1 MSVLK
6 RGSSESGDAVTNLQN
21 RLNQLGFSVGADGK
35 FGPQTERAVKDLQT
49 MFGYSVDGIV
59 GDGTNALIDS
69 QIGYGWNAS
78 DPEARL
84 KAYNSQSD
92 AAKQLKGSLRKGSDG
107 QDVRFLQNRLAILG
121 FDVAVDG
128 DFGSGTDAAVREVQT
143 LFGYTVDGIAGSG
156 TNNLIN
162 QQIGYGWNRQAPDAV
177 EKAQASQG

>member
-1 MSVLK
+1 MQAIKQNS
-6 RGSSESGDAVTNLQN
+6 SGDDVTNLQN
-21 RLNQLGFSVGADGK
+21 RLTQLGFSLDVDGK
-35 FGPQTERAVKDLQT
+35 FGPQTAAAVREFQT
-49 MFGYSVDGIV
+49 MFGYTVDGIV
-59 GDGTNALIDS
+59 GSGTSALIDQ
-69 QIGYGWNAS
+69 QIGYGWNAQ

-92 AAKQLKGSLRKGSDG
+92 AAKELNGNLRKGSDG

-128 DFGSGTDAAVREVQT
+128 DFGSGTDAAVRELQT
-143 LFGYTVDGIAGSG
+143 LFGYTVDGIVGPG

-162 QQIGYGWNRQAPDAV
+162 QQIGYSWNRKAPDAV